1 MNATNRKTLRKLGD
15 KLSEVLDGLR
25 TMGEEE
31 LEKFEALP
39 DGLMDT
45 ERGQLMDTVA
55 NNLEEMV
62 DELDGVLDRVND
74 IADGGEG

>member
-15 KLSEVLDGLR
+15 KLSEALDGLR

-55 NNLEEMV
+55 HNLEEMA
-62 DELDGVLDRVND
+62 DELDEVLDRVND